1 MAGYTRQSTY
11 TDGDVINAADSNN
24 EFDQILNVFS
34 NTGGHKHDGTA
45 AEGPVIGLIGD
56 PGVVTPLNKVV
67 VSDSNN
73 RIGVFVDVGS
83 SSVEQ
88 VRFQDGAIVPVTDN
102 DVDLGATGAEFKDLH
117 IDGTANIDSLVADTV
132 DVNGGTID
140 GAVIGG
146 SSAAA
151 VTTTSLTVTSGTAVT
166 SIDTDLSSVSGSDDT
181 LASAKAIK
189 TYVDAQ
195 VTAQDLDFQGDSGGA
210 LSIDLDSESLTIAG
224 GTGID
229 TSGSGNTLSV
239 AVDSTVAT
247 LTGSQTL
254 TNKTLTAPILSGSSS
269 AAGSILFKEDTDNG
283 TNSATLIGPAST
295 GDVTITLPAATDTL
309 VGKATTDTLTNK
321 TLTAPILSG
330 SASAAGSIL
339 FKEDTDN
346 GTNAVTLIGPASTAD
361 VTVTLPAATDTLV
374 GKTTTDTL
382 TNKTIDVDNNTVS
395 NIEVDNLKS
404 GVLDTDLS
412 SVSGSDDT
420 LASAKAVKAY
430 VDAQLTVSD
439 LDFQGDSGG
448 ALSIDLDS
456 ETLDIAGG
464 TGIDTSGSGNTLT
477 VAIDSTVTTLTGS
490 QTLTNKTL
498 TAPTLSGSSSAAGSI
513 LFKEDTDNGTNAVTL
528 IGPAATADVTVTLP
542 SSAGTVALTSDVPS
556 AGISSGNVA
565 TFTSGAEDNDF
576 LRIDGTAIEGRSA
589 SEVLSDIGGQAALT
603 FGISN
608 TNIPIFTSGVADDDF
623 LRIAGTS
630 VEGRSAAEV
639 LSDIGGQA
647 SLTFGISNTN
657 AVKIDSSSVA
667 DDEFARFTANGLES
681 RSAAEVLSDIGA
693 SAVAGSSSI
702 VTTGALDA
710 GSITSGFGTINN
722 GASSITT
729 TGVITGGTVEAT
741 ADTSAGDNAAIGFTA
756 AEGLIL
762 TGQGSTNDVT
772 IKNDADADVIE
783 IPTGTTN
790 VTIAGGLTV
799 GSVATAKTDTDTSNT
814 GNVTLDFSANQNFV
828 LTLTGNTTLV
838 NPSTETVGQS
848 GFIVCIQDGTGGRTL
863 SLGTDYE
870 TAGGAG
876 ITLSS
881 AASTTDIIPY
891 VVAASNRIL
900 LGAPQ
905 LAFS

>member
-11 TDGDVINAADSNN
+11 TDGDVINASDSNN
-24 EFDQILNVFS
+24 EFDQILSVFS
-34 NTGGHKHDGTA
+34 NTSGHKHDGTA

-166 SIDTDLSSVSGSDDT
+166 SIDTDLSSVSSSDDT

-295 GDVTITLPAATDTL
+295 GDVTITLPASTDTL
-309 VGKATTDTLTNK
+309 VGKA
-321 TLTAPILSG
+321 
-330 SASAAGSIL
+330 
-339 FKEDTDN
+339 
-346 GTNAVTLIGPASTAD
+346 
-361 VTVTLPAATDTLV
+361 
-374 GKTTTDTL
+374 TTDTL

-430 VDAQLTVSD
+430 VDAQVTAQD

-542 SSAGTVALTSDVPS
+542 SSAGTIALTSDVPS

-630 VEGRSAAEV
+630 VEGRSASEV

-710 GSITSGFGTINN
+710 GSITSGFGAINN
-722 GASSITT
+722 GDSAITT

-790 VTIAGGLTV
+790 VTVAGGLTI
-799 GSVATAKTDTDTSNT
+799 GAVATAKTDTDTTNT
-814 GNVTLDFSANQNFV
+814 GSVTLDFSANQNFV
-828 LTLTGNTTLV
+828 LTLTGNVTLA

-848 GFIVCIQDGTGGRTL
+848 GFIVCIQDSTGGRTL

-881 AASTTDIIPY
+881 TASATDIIPY